1 MVFFVF
7 LYCYIPRLGFG
18 LRSYCTPARFCFHA
32 GFLVLFLVFVFQ
44 AVVVYLLTHLLLCFL
59 LSLYSVCT
67 LKQLIHTHL
76 IGNLIINE

>member
-7 LYCYIPRLGFG
+7 LYCYIPRFG
-18 LRSYCTPARFCFHA
+18 LRAYCTPARFCFHA
-32 GFLVLFLVFVFQ
+32 GFLVLFLVVMFQ
-44 AVVVYLLTHLLLCFL
+44 AVVIYFLTHLLLCVL
-59 LSLYSVCT
+59 YSLYSVCT